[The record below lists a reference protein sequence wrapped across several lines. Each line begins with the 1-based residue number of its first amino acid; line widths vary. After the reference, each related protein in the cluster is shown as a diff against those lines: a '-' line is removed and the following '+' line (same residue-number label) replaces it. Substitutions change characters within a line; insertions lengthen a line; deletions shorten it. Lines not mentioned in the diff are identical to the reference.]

1 MRFLFILVSVLFLI
15 SLESFGQSFEI
26 TNGQSMCM
34 FGKGP
39 GQDATINPYAEE
51 DFSYA
56 LVENVGTVEFQI
68 RITSNLKD
76 IKQFPIQPNG
86 LVVIKLF
93 RDEILYFD
101 AITTQKAKATIR
113 YTLDESELPPP
124 PPPVN

>member
-1 MRFLFILVSVLFLI
+1 MRFLFNLVFILFLI

-26 TNGQSMCM
+26 TDGQSMCII
-34 FGKGP
+34 GKGP
-39 GQDATINPYAEE
+39 GQDATINPYAKE

-56 LVENVGTVEFQI
+56 LVENIGTVEFQI
-68 RITSNLKD
+68 RITSNVKD

-86 LVVIKLF
+86 VVVIKLF
-93 RDEILYFD
+93 KDEILYFD

-113 YTLDESELPPP
+113 YTLDERELPPP

>member
-1 MRFLFILVSVLFLI
+1 MRFLFKLVFILLLI

-26 TNGQSMCM
+26 TDGQSMCM

-56 LVENVGTVEFQI
+56 LVENIGTVEFQI
-68 RITSNLKD
+68 RITSNVKD

-93 RDEILYFD
+93 SDEILYFD

-113 YTLDESELPPP
+113 YSLDERELPPP

>member
-1 MRFLFILVSVLFLI
+1 MHFLFKLVFILLLI

-26 TNGQSMCM
+26 TDGQSMCM

-56 LVENVGTVEFQI
+56 LVENIGTVEFQI
-68 RITSNLKD
+68 RITSNVKD

-93 RDEILYFD
+93 KDEVLYFD

-113 YTLDESELPPP
+113 YTLDERELPPP

>member
-1 MRFLFILVSVLFLI
+1 MHFLFKLVFILLLI
-15 SLESFGQSFEI
+15 SQESFGQSFEI
-26 TNGQSMCM
+26 TDGQSMCM

-56 LVENVGTVEFQI
+56 LVENIGTVEFQI
-68 RITSNLKD
+68 RITSNVKD

-93 RDEILYFD
+93 KDEILYFD

-113 YTLDESELPPP
+113 YTLDERELPPP